1 MNGRMT
7 FTPVSKKKTPENST
21 QPSENSAAIA
31 EILPILQNSLLKVES
46 ANATMLAASSKPTP
60 KKLCGSLWHEGE
72 LCILVADTNVG
83 KSIFAV
89 QAGNNIS
96 SGKIQPILNC
106 EAEKQPVL
114 YFDFELSDKQFQR
127 RYSCPS
133 FCGTQTILYKFSDDF
148 HRSSIDPDFAEVSDF
163 DTVLMLEIEQAVKIT
178 GAKVLIID
186 NLTFLKTQ
194 AVDTAKEALP
204 LMQKLKSLK
213 SRLGLSILVLAH
225 TPKRSYMN
233 PISKNDIAGSKHL
246 ANFADS
252 IFAIGESS
260 QDKSIRYIKQLKSRE
275 TEIEYDSENV
285 IECIIKKDHNYLH
298 FELLRFGRERDH
310 LRQTEPEEL
319 ESQILSLR
327 EANPGLSL
335 RELAELAGTNHMKV
349 KRALDRL
356 QANKENL
363 L

>member
-1 MNGRMT
+1 MNSRIS
-7 FTPVSKKKTPENST
+7 FTPITK
-21 QPSENSAAIA
+21 PSAVVPKPKVPAPAIQS
-31 EILPILQNSLLKVES
+31 ESPSRNLLKVES
-46 ANATMLAASSKPTP
+46 ANKTMAVASTKPIP

-89 QAGNNIS
+89 QAGNNITT
-96 SGKIQPILNC
+96 GKPQRFLGC
-106 EAEKQPVL
+106 EAEKQPIL

-127 RYSCPS
+127 RYSCQS
-133 FCGTQTILYKFSDDF
+133 FSGSEMLYEFSDGF
-148 HRSSIDPDFAEVSDF
+148 YRISIDPDFAEVFDF
-163 DTVLMLEIEQAVKIT
+163 DTALMAEIERAVLET
-178 GAKVLIID
+178 GAKILIID

-213 SRLGLSILVLAH
+213 TRLGLSMLVLAH

-260 QDKSIRYIKQLKSRE
+260 QDKSIRYIKQLKARE

-285 IECIIKKDHNYLH
+285 IECVIKKDYNFLH
-298 FELLRFGRERDH
+298 FDLTGFGRERNH
-310 LRQTEPEEL
+310 LKQFEPEEL
-319 ESQILSLR
+319 EQQILSLR
-327 EANPGLSL
+327 EANPDISL
-335 RELAELAGTNHMKV
+335 RELAEMARTNHMKV
-349 KRALDRL
+349 KRVLDRNDPNHDNPL
-356 QANKENL
+356 
-363 L
+363 

>member
-1 MNGRMT
+1 MNGRIS
-7 FTPVSKKKTPENST
+7 FTPITKPGKVENKVEVPTPEVRVER
-21 QPSENSAAIA
+21 QQ
-31 EILPILQNSLLKVES
+31 LSLLKIEPANQTMIKAS
-46 ANATMLAASSKPTP
+46 AKPIP

-89 QAGNNIS
+89 QAGDNIS
-96 SGKIQPILNC
+96 SGKMQRILNC
-106 EAEKQPVL
+106 DAERQPVL

-133 FCGTQTILYKFSDDF
+133 FCGTQTILYQFSNDF
-148 HRSSIDPDFAEVSDF
+148 HRSAINPDFAEVSDL
-163 DTVLMLEIEQAVKIT
+163 DTLLMLEIEHGVKTT

-260 QDKSIRYIKQLKSRE
+260 QDKSIRYIKQLKARE

-285 IECIIKKDHNYLH
+285 IECVIRKDYN
-298 FELLRFGRERDH
+298 LLRFDLTGFGRERNH
-310 LRQTEPEEL
+310 LKQAEPEEL
-319 ESQILSLR
+319 EQRILSLR
-327 EANPGLSL
+327 ESNPDISL
-335 RELAELAGTNHMKV
+335 RELADLAGTNHMKV
-349 KRALDRL
+349 KRILDRNDPNHNNPL
-356 QANKENL
+356 
-363 L
+363 

>member
-1 MNGRMT
+1 MNGRIS
-7 FTPVSKKKTPENST
+7 FTPITKPGNTENK
-21 QPSENSAAIA
+21 A
-31 EILPILQNSLLKVES
+31 EIMAPAIQSESPKLTLLKIEP
-46 ANATMLAASSKPTP
+46 ANQTMLSASAKPIP

-106 EAEKQPVL
+106 DAERQPVL

-127 RYSCPS
+127 RYSCQS
-133 FCGTQTILYKFSDDF
+133 FCGTQTILYQFSDDF
-148 HRSSIDPDFAEVSDF
+148 HRSAINPDFAEVSDL
-163 DTVLMLEIEQAVKIT
+163 DTLLMLEIEQGVKTT

-260 QDKSIRYIKQLKSRE
+260 QDKSIRYIKQLKARE
-275 TEIEYDSENV
+275 TEIEYDGENV
-285 IECIIKKDHNYLH
+285 IECVIRKDYNFLH
-298 FELLRFGRERDH
+298 FDLTGFGRERNH
-310 LRQTEPEEL
+310 LKQVEPEEL
-319 ESQILSLR
+319 EQQILSLR
-327 EANPGLSL
+327 ESNPDFSL

-349 KRALDRL
+349 KRVLDRNDPNHDNPL
-356 QANKENL
+356 
-363 L
+363 